1 MVVALFRIEDHFVQE
16 MVAHSR
22 EEAPNECCGILAGPP
37 GQVAALYRT
46 VNASASPVRY
56 SIEPKEILR
65 IAQELEEKDWEM
77 LAFYHS
83 HTHSHAYP
91 SATDIQLAFWPD
103 SLYLIVSL
111 ADPQQPV
118 IRGFYL
124 RDGQVA
130 EEEMEIV

>member
-1 MVVALFRIEDHFVQE
+1 MFHLPRRFAEEII
-16 MVAHSR
+16 AHAR
-22 EEAPNECCGILAGPP
+22 EEAPNECCGIVAGPP
-37 GQVAALYRT
+37 GRVEAVYRT
-46 VNASASPVRY
+46 TNTLASPTRY
-56 SIEPKEILR
+56 SIDPQEILR
-65 IAQELEEKDWEM
+65 ITREAEERGWEL

-83 HTHSHAYP
+83 HTHSPAYP

-111 ADPQQPV
+111 ADPGRPV

-130 EEEMEIV
+130 EEEVAIT